1 MNEVNRK
8 QETSID
14 IRSAVREHYGRA
26 LSDLRSEQSGGCGCS
41 QPRKEK
47 LEELYQ
53 AADVFELPAD
63 ISGLTMGC
71 GDPITLASLQP
82 GQTVLDLGSG
92 GGLDCFL
99 AAKRVGE
106 VGHVIGVDMT
116 ADMIDQARANLLKTG
131 LSNVEFRLGEIE
143 HLPAADNSVDVII
156 SNCVINLSPDK
167 LQVFR
172 EAFRVLRPG
181 GRFAVSD
188 PVTSGPLPQSLRE
201 DLDTWAGCTS
211 GALDEKEYVDL
222 LQQAGFEQVEV
233 KPTNPDAQFV
243 VTKSLDACCD
253 KSTEESEEIETP
265 KVYSAL
271 IHAIKPAR

>member
-1 MNEVNRK
+1 MNQVKGK
-8 QETSID
+8 QETSTD
-14 IRSAVREHYGRA
+14 IHSVVREHYGRA
-26 LSDLRSEQSGGCGCS
+26 LSELQTVQNGACGCS

-82 GQTVLDLGSG
+82 GQIVLE
-92 GGLDCFL
+92 
-99 AAKRVGE
+99 RVGE
-106 VGHVIGVDMT
+106 EGHVIGVDMT

-131 LSNVEFRLGEIE
+131 LHNVEFRLGEIE
-143 HLPAADNSVDVII
+143 HLPAADDSVDVII

-167 LQVFR
+167 PQVFR
-172 EAFRVLRPG
+172 EAFRVLKPG
-181 GRFAVSD
+181 GKFAVSD
-188 PVTSGPLPQSLRE
+188 PVTSGPLTESLRQ
-201 DLDTWAGCTS
+201 DMDAWAGCTS
-211 GALDEKEYVDL
+211 GALDEKEYVVS

-233 KPTNPDAQFV
+233 KPTNPNAQFAI
-243 VTKSLDACCD
+243 TKSLDACCD
-253 KSTEESEEIETP
+253 KSTEESAEIEEP

-271 IHAIKPAR
+271 IHARKPAR